1 MDAGRLTVCVFH
13 PDWTMAALLLYL
25 FTVSDKG
32 GIWVSAIETKR

>member
-32 GIWVSAIETKR
+32 IFGLVPLR